1 MVKISKKDRE
11 RFAISLHKRPSER
24 QYSSYGSSTDDLPAR
39 DISLKAA
46 KEFTDTLANQLD
58 ELVDEREKH
67 LQQISELKSTVNE
80 LKTNVEDIMS
90 QNKLAKD
97 ENELLRRTLRETEEE
112 ANALRVQVE
121 EKTHELKHLNDHVEH
136 CNLESDLLRKSRF
149 ESNTLLKKNKLECNR
164 LKLEVTNSRNYS
176 SIQQEEAALLADN
189 IDKANKEIQRLNKR
203 LKHAEDSCVG
213 LQADNIRLEEEI
225 ASLKT
230 TLQAKMLELDDAKQQ
245 LEFLRCP
252 KTDRRTS
259 SVYQLHNVE
268 RMTRKFVLESDSDTE
283 YDTSPTRR
291 RSSLRQNMFVMLKRA
306 SEVYTTDLSEC
317 KETCTSIIKE
327 EDEEA
332 GRRSSDVWHSPI
344 SAVDE
349 DVDFSVPGV
358 QKPNKMDIRNV
369 YAHLTA
375 AAVKSKYPDIDVPNV
390 DLIRMSENMPFW
402 ELYPYFTHIF
412 EGLKEKRSSKER
424 STPKTGGWFS
434 WLTSRDESNTE

>member
-1 MVKISKKDRE
+1 MVKIPKKDRE

-24 QYSSYGSSTDDLPAR
+24 QYSSYGSYTDDLPAR

-46 KEFTDTLANQLD
+46 KEFADTLANQLD
-58 ELVDEREKH
+58 ELMDEREKH
-67 LQQISELKSTVNE
+67 LQQISELKSTVSE

-112 ANALRVQVE
+112 ANALRVEVE
-121 EKTHELKHLNDHVEH
+121 NKTHELKHLNDHVEH

-164 LKLEVTNSRNYS
+164 LKLEVTNSKNVS
-176 SIQQEEAALLADN
+176 TIQQEEVALLSSN

-203 LKHAEDSCVG
+203 LKHAEDSCIS

-225 ASLKT
+225 ASLKMV
-230 TLQAKMLELDDAKQQ
+230 LQDKMQELDDTKQQ
-245 LEFLRCP
+245 LEFHRFP

-259 SVYQLHNVE
+259 SIYQLNAVE
-268 RMTRKFVLESDSDTE
+268 RMTRRFVLESDSDTE
-283 YDTSPTRR
+283 YNPSPTRR
-291 RSSLRQNMFVMLKRA
+291 KSSLRQNMFVMLKRA
-306 SEVYTTDLSEC
+306 SDIYTTDLTEC
-317 KETCTSIIKE
+317 KETLMSDQIE
-327 EDEEA
+327 EDGEA
-332 GRRSSDVWHSPI
+332 GRRSSDVWHSAI
-344 SAVDE
+344 SVVDE
-349 DVDFSVPGV
+349 DVDLPESGV

-375 AAVKSKYPDIDVPNV
+375 AAVKSKYPEIDVKNV

-412 EGLKEKRSSKER
+412 EGLKEKKSSKER
-424 STPKTGGWFS
+424 LTPKIGGWFS
-434 WLTSRDESNTE
+434 WLTSRDTE